1 MKLTLER
8 QIPLGFVIAIFLLA
22 VILFFAFQSMNSIN
36 ETLSLEKHTQTVL
49 LQLDEMLILMVN
61 AETGARVWQLCDGR
75 RTVREI
81 SDQIARE
88 FDADPATALSDVLH
102 FLEALASRGL
112 LAPRGAEGIR

>member
-1 MKLTLER
+1 MIGLSANT
-8 QIPLGFVIAIFLLA
+8 VIAGA
-22 VILFFAFQSMNSIN
+22 SGAEGSAFGQDF
-36 ETLSLEKHTQTVL
+36 VL
-49 LQLDEMLILMVN
+49 LDPPGRVLRGLN
-61 AETGARVWQLCDGR
+61 ETGARVWQLCDGR

-88 FDADPATALSDVLH
+88 FDADPATALSDVLR